1 MSRTQIPSRSP
12 LPFSLFKGK
21 AYTKALYTNS
31 ADPKAMKYRNYFD
44 IKSLNSHINIFSPFK
59 RKELS
64 SPEQNEHAE
73 PET

>member
-1 MSRTQIPSRSP
+1 
-12 LPFSLFKGK
+12 
-21 AYTKALYTNS
+21 
-31 ADPKAMKYRNYFD
+31 MKYRNYFD